1 MKTGM
6 GRDSGRLEDRV
17 IISVAGKGGTGK
29 TTIAVLI
36 LKALIEE
43 TSKTI
48 LFVDADPS
56 TNAPVVLSMPV
67 KKTVGEVIE
76 EFRKTVLDTT
86 ELTVDKSRIVEK
98 WVMEVLMES
107 PRFDLLA
114 MGRGE
119 GEGCYCYVNSV
130 LTSILDKLAG
140 NYDVVIMDMEAG
152 LEHISRRTDRDV
164 DIMFVITD
172 PSRMSIETARRIKEL
187 IPEVHVEIRRLY
199 VIGNKIPY
207 EEFESYASKVGE
219 FDLQLIGVV
228 PPDPEILNFSVKG
241 LSLLN
246 IPDNSPSYE
255 AVKKICRKVGLI

>member
-1 MKTGM
+1 M
-6 GRDSGRLEDRV
+6 GRSFGRLENKV
-17 IISVAGKGGTGK
+17 IISVVGKGGTGK

-43 TSKTI
+43 TNKTV

-56 TNAPVVLSMPV
+56 TNVPVVLNMPI
-67 KKTVGEVIE
+67 KKTVGEVVE
-76 EFRKTVLDTT
+76 EFRKTILDSK
-86 ELTVDKSRIVEK
+86 EFGIDKSRIIEK
-98 WVMEVLMES
+98 WIMEVLVES

-130 LTSILDKLAG
+130 LTSVLDRLAS

-152 LEHISRRTDRDV
+152 LEHISRRTNKDV

-172 PSRMSIETARRIKEL
+172 PSRMSLETAKRIKDL
-187 IPEVHVEIRRLY
+187 IPEVHVEVRRLY
-199 VIGNKIPY
+199 IIGNRIPP
-207 EEFESYASKVGE
+207 EEFDNYANRVGE
-219 FDLQLIGVV
+219 FGLQLIGIV
-228 PPDPEILNFSVKG
+228 PPDPEILNISVKG

-246 IPDNSPSYE
+246 ISDDSPSYK
-255 AVKKICRKVGLI
+255 AVRDICRRIGLV